1 MMNAIWDNI
10 VLPPSY
16 TIVEIKKTCKKK
28 IGKSNKDITEKV
40 IKNKLLDL
48 PYKKLICWCGT
59 ITKMKDWYIFFKN
72 IPATP

>member
-1 MMNAIWDNI
+1 MNAICDNI

-28 IGKSNKDITEKV
+28 IGKSNKDITENV
-40 IKNKLLDL
+40 IKNKLKIL

-59 ITKMKDWYIFFKN
+59 IQKMKEWYIFFKN
-72 IPATP
+72 RYFY